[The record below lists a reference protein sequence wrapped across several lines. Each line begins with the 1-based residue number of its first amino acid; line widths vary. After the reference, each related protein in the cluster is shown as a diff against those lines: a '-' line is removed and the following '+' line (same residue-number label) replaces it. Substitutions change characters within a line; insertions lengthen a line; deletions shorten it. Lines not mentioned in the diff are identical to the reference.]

1 MFILKMSSSVKTDP
15 SGALLPDINYI
26 NYRNTSVDLIPVYD
40 KTYQLR
46 NSVGKVVADNFYP
59 FIPPSTFSTSNP
71 YLTRDASNN
80 IYVTKIDGNAA
91 NNSTVAVLVNNTF
104 VNLNFTIPNNAFT
117 YYPRGIAFDASGIL
131 YITTSLSRDSNYPIT
146 LNYETSIVY
155 KVKFTTQTT
164 IISTFNISGI
174 SLGDLRGLSFDSS
187 GNLYI
192 ADRLSNNIIKVTM
205 VDYNNGIGTIFL
217 PNYTGLNGPLDIK
230 FDQYNNAYIAN
241 SLENNIIKVTSSQ
254 IISVFATGLLYPTEI
269 TFNVVDSTLYVAN
282 YGYSQS
288 DSTIT
293 SISKIIN
300 GSVTQV
306 VQTSFPY
313 GVVSTTTGNIYYT
326 SSSTYNT
333 SNDTAIDTTNT
344 LNVITADNNASYN
357 TTLYTDSLSN
367 TYSISP
373 ISSVAFDSTY
383 NFLYAAQY
391 NFINQEIITNN
402 PNANGTIWQISS
414 SISNFYPYSTPIP
427 FYPTASSTGPVLN
440 NPTSIAFDNSS
451 RLYVVN
457 SASNNLIVINSS
469 GTSGSLVDI
478 SGVQLS
484 APSAIVFD
492 GSLNL
497 YVANSISNKICKLT
511 FSDSTHATSVVY
523 DISGSPILTPSGLD
537 FDAEFKNLYISN
549 AGYNNVLKVSMT
561 TNIASIYNLQGVNI
575 NAPSGIYFNNSTGI
589 LYVSDLDTST
599 IIQVTNNNYAS
610 IVPIIAGDSLIPP
623 NKITIEQ
630 PMGLTMDSNNNLY
643 ISNYG
648 NEYDPIVK
656 LSIDSSSAIII
667 NAGTLAGPTDATMQ
681 PTRNNIYICNSISN
695 IVSILE
701 QSNNLS
707 NYANVGAVAATSITS
722 NIYTGRLYVL
732 FNDGLIR
739 SIGSNQDVSFF
750 NITGLPIGI
759 GARCVRYQHPSINKA
774 LFTVDYLYVADT
786 PNKRIL
792 KISIDNPV
800 YTGNSTLLAITPSL
814 DASLNFAPTSI
825 AFDSSGVMYLSAG
838 NNTNPSYNSSIVYK
852 INASLNASVYAEI
865 PIFVNTGIKSITF
878 DSYGY
883 LYSLADYNSE
893 ITQIYRTTPG
903 GGFTEVVY
911 TFPDTI
917 YLSTLNYIPWEDAIL
932 MTDTVHNKLYKL
944 YLSYPFYNML
954 GRLGAYD
961 NTLFIFDITSGTN
974 VFDVSFNVYTPY
986 LVIDPSNILPNIST
1000 NVTFHFVTPL
1010 TIPEPTDSYRLEC
1023 NGTTISNIFCN
1034 NCTYNKQKFL
1044 AGTYPTG
1051 LVFSQDTNYLYV
1063 ALQNNTISRVSPLGV
1078 VENDYFPPE
1087 LGLNGPTSLILD
1099 ISYNMFI
1106 LNVGGGFISYLTLE
1120 NNIIS
1125 INNSFYTDIY
1135 KPICLTYDLETDLL
1149 YLLSGA
1155 VPNTRITQINART
1168 GVGTILPLAFG
1179 KLYDPNGLS
1188 IDAYYG
1194 LFAPIDNQ
1202 PPNTKYLYVS
1212 NTDQDKINSILRVNL
1227 TTGLY
1232 EISTLVSNLLY
1243 KPFTMTNQN
1252 DGYLYVAN
1260 KIDNSLS
1267 RLSITGLDPNIQR
1280 WAVNGISVPTGLCF
1294 DGLGNL
1300 YVANSGTNPRNSRIS
1315 KIYTDNFF
1323 FTNVKL
1329 TNGTCDNAEIYD
1341 ITSQSCVEVDYY
1353 SPPSDPC
1360 SFPIPVPYPIGS

>member
-1 MFILKMSSSVKTDP
+1 MSYNVITDP

-26 NYRNTSVDLIPVYD
+26 NYRNTSIALIPEYD

-59 FIPPSTFSTSNP
+59 FIPPSTFSTPNP

-80 IYVTKIDGNAA
+80 IYVTKIDGSTA
-91 NNSTVAVLVNNTF
+91 NSSTVAVLVNNTF
-104 VNLNFTIPNNAFT
+104 VNLDFTIPNSAFT
-117 YYPRGIAFDASGIL
+117 YYPRGIAFDSSGVL
-131 YITTSLSRDSNYPIT
+131 YITTSLSRDEDYPISSI
-146 LNYETSIVY
+146 YETSIVY

-164 IISTFNISGI
+164 IISTFNISGV

-192 ADRLSNNIIKVTM
+192 ADRLKNTIIKVTM
-205 VDYNNGIGTIFL
+205 VDYDNGIGSLFL

-288 DSTIT
+288 ESTIT

-300 GSVTQV
+300 GYVTEV
-306 VQTSFPY
+306 VQTPFPY
-313 GVVSTTTGNIYYT
+313 GIVSTTAGNIYYT
-326 SSSTYNT
+326 SSLKYNS

-344 LNVITADNNASYN
+344 LNLITRDNTSTNYAN
-357 TTLYTDSLSN
+357 LYTDTSSN

-373 ISSVAFDSTY
+373 VSSVVFDSTY
-383 NFLYAAQY
+383 TFLYAAQY
-391 NFINQEIITNN
+391 NFINQEVFTNT
-402 PNANGTIWQISS
+402 PNANGTIWK
-414 SISNFYPYSTPIP
+414 ISNVAPYNPIP
-427 FYPTASSTGPVLN
+427 FYPTSSSIGPVLN
-440 NPTSIAFDNSS
+440 NPTCIAFDNNS

-469 GTSGSLVDI
+469 GTIGSLVDI

-484 APSAIVFD
+484 APSSLVFD
-492 GSLNL
+492 ASWNL
-497 YVANSISNKICKLT
+497 YVANSISNTICKLT
-511 FSDSTHATSVVY
+511 FSDSTRATST
-523 DISGSPILTPSGLD
+523 SFTFTGSPILTPSGLD
-537 FDAEFKNLYISN
+537 FDAGFKNLYISN
-549 AGYNNVLKVSMT
+549 PGYNNILQVSMS

-575 NAPSGIYFNNSTGI
+575 NTPSDLYFNNSSGI

-610 IVPIIAGDSLIPP
+610 IVPIIPGNSVIVP
-623 NKITIEQ
+623 NKITIEL
-630 PMGLTMDSNNNLY
+630 PMGITLDNNNNLY
-643 ISNYG
+643 IPNYG
-648 NEYDPIVK
+648 NEYDSIVK
-656 LSIDSSSAIII
+656 LSINSASNIII
-667 NAGTLAGPTDATMQ
+667 NAGTLAGPADATMV
-681 PTRNNIYICNSISN
+681 PTSNNIFICNTISSI
-695 IVSILE
+695 IAILE

-707 NYANVGAVAATSITS
+707 NYANVGFIAATSITS

-732 FNDGLIR
+732 FDDGTIR
-739 SIGSNQDVSFF
+739 SIGSDKAVSVF
-750 NITGLPIGI
+750 NVTGLQIGT
-759 GARCVRYQHPSINKA
+759 GARCIRYQHPSIPKA

-792 KISIDNPV
+792 KISVDNPV
-800 YTGNSTLLAITPSL
+800 YNGNSTLLAISPPLSTL
-814 DASLNFAPTSI
+814 GLGGGGFAPTSI
-825 AFDSSGVMYLSAG
+825 AFDSSGIMYLSAG
-838 NNTNPSYNSSIVYK
+838 NNSNTTTNSRIIYK
-852 INASLNASVYAEI
+852 IDASLNATEYATI

-878 DSYGY
+878 DSYNY
-883 LYSLADYNSE
+883 MYSLADYNTAL
-893 ITQIYRTTPG
+893 TQIYRTTPG
-903 GGFTEVVY
+903 ATSIQRITELVY

-961 NTLFIFDITSGTN
+961 DNLFIFDITSGAN

-986 LVIDPSNILPNIST
+986 LVIEPRIILSNTAT
-1000 NVTFHFVTPL
+1000 NATFHFVNPL
-1010 TIPEPTDSYRLEC
+1010 TIPKPTDSYRLQC
-1023 NGTTISNIFCN
+1023 NGTNISNIFCN

-1051 LVFSQDTNYLYV
+1051 LVFSQASNYLYV

-1078 VENDYFPPE
+1078 VENDYFPPQ
-1087 LGLNGPTSLILD
+1087 LGLNGPTSLVLD
-1099 ISYNMFI
+1099 VSYNMFI

-1125 INNSFYTDIY
+1125 INNSFYTGIY
-1135 KPICLTYDLETDLL
+1135 KAICLTYDPEADLL

-1168 GVGTILPLAFG
+1168 GVGTLLPLAFG
-1179 KLYDPNGLS
+1179 NLYDPNGLS

-1212 NTDQDKINSILRVNL
+1212 NTNQNNINSILRVNL

-1232 EISTLVSNLLY
+1232 QITTLVSNLRY

-1260 KIDNSLS
+1260 KTATPNNIS
-1267 RLSITGLDPNIQR
+1267 RLSITGLEPNIEA
-1280 WAVNGISVPTGLCF
+1280 WAVDGISVPTGLCF

-1300 YVANSGTNPRNSRIS
+1300 YVANSGTSPRDSRIS
-1315 KIYTDNFF
+1315 KIYVDSFF
-1323 FTNVKL
+1323 FTNVTL
-1329 TNGTCDNAEIYD
+1329 ANGTCSNTKILD
-1341 ITSQSCVEVDYY
+1341 ITTQSLVEIDYY
-1353 SPPSDPC
+1353 DPPNIYN
-1360 SFPIPVPYPIGS
+1360 FPIPVPFPIGS